1 MVQIYEPFE
10 GYIHI
15 ILDRFSCQHLKV
27 SGIEWTATPAGY
39 RTGTS
44 CLHASNVVPERLT
57 DRELNLSS
65 HSSIFTSVSV
75 DSSPR
80 SCLFIFAT
88 VRIPVQTA
96 PKCGTKPMRY
106 VTLDFRDER
115 GATSLRCR
123 SLVEI
128 KRERT
133 PYPVWFRAG
142 ARAIRHTVNVP
153 YGHRKLKTMALPFA
167 LRIPLWLT

>member
-1 MVQIYEPFE
+1 MSVPKGIWYGMNSNAHRVQNWNRLFA
-10 GYIHI
+10 
-15 ILDRFSCQHLKV
+15 R
-27 SGIEWTATPAGY
+27 IERRAWA
-39 RTGTS
+39 
-44 CLHASNVVPERLT
+44 V
-57 DRELNLSS
+57 RELNLSS

-75 DSSPR
+75 DFSPR
-80 SCLFIFAT
+80 SYLFIFAT
-88 VRIPVQTA
+88 VQIPVQTE
-96 PKCGTKPMRY
+96 PKCGTKPVRF

-115 GATSLRCR
+115 DAASLRYR

-153 YGHRKLKTMALPFA
+153 YDHRKLKTMALSFA

>member
-1 MVQIYEPFE
+1 M
-10 GYIHI
+10 
-15 ILDRFSCQHLKV
+15 
-27 SGIEWTATPAGY
+27 
-39 RTGTS
+39 
-44 CLHASNVVPERLT
+44 HASNVVPERLT

-80 SCLFIFAT
+80 SYLFIFAT
-88 VRIPVQTA
+88 VRIPVQTE

-106 VTLDFRDER
+106 VTFDFRDER
-115 GATSLRCR
+115 GAASLRCR

-128 KRERT
+128 KCEQT

-142 ARAIRHTVNVP
+142 ARAIRHIVNVP
-153 YGHRKLKTMALPFA
+153 YDHKKVKAITFRFAYTFMAYIREYP
-167 LRIPLWLT
+167 PGSK